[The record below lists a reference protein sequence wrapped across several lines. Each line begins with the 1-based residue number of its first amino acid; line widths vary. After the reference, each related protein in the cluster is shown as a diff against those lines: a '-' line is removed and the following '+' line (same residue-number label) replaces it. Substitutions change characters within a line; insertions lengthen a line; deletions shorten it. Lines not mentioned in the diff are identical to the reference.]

1 VSDAPC
7 AFGICDGSGFV
18 IDEVTNTAT
27 DCRCRPL
34 QMANARARSLE
45 ARIPRKY
52 RDVAFDRFPVT
63 AISPPVVDEVR
74 RFCGGIDAR
83 LDAGR
88 GLWLVG
94 DSGTGKT
101 TLAMLVSK
109 AAIEAKRTTAIYSMP
124 RLMAVLREAIES
136 EDGLLALL
144 DRLATVDLLHIDDL
158 GAEHRTDWVLEQ
170 LYSIVNT
177 RYEDERSI
185 VITTNSM
192 PSELE
197 EQIGG
202 RTVSRLVEMCG
213 DPLPLFGTDARR
225 EYRPDRDVA

>member
-1 VSDAPC
+1 MSEC
-7 AFGICDGSGFV
+7 AYGICDGSGFV
-18 IDEVTNTAT
+18 IDEATNTAT

-34 QMANARARSLE
+34 QLANARARSLE

-52 RDVAFDRFPVT
+52 RDVAFDRWPVT
-63 AISPPVVDEVR
+63 EISPPVVDAVR
-74 RFCGGIDAR
+74 RYCGDVDAR

-136 EDGLLALL
+136 EEGLLGLL

-177 RYEDERSI
+177 RYEDERAI
-185 VITTNSM
+185 VITTNNM
-192 PSELE
+192 PAELE
-197 EQIGG
+197 EQIGR
-202 RTVSRLVEMCG
+202 RTVSRLIEMCG
-213 DPLPLFGTDARR
+213 DPLPLFGTDQRVSYAG
-225 EYRPDRDVA
+225 

>member
-1 VSDAPC
+1 VTCPL
-7 AFGICDGSGFV
+7 GICDGSGFV
-18 IDEVTNTAT
+18 IDEATNTAS
-27 DCRCRPL
+27 DCRCRPMQL
-34 QMANARARSLE
+34 ASARARALE

-52 RDVAFDRFPVT
+52 RDVAFDRWPVT
-63 AISPPVVDEVR
+63 VISPPVVEEVR
-74 RFCGGIDAR
+74 RFASAIDER
-83 LDAGR
+83 LDSGR

-101 TLAMLVSK
+101 TLAMLISK

-124 RLMAVLREAIES
+124 RLMAVLREAIDS
-136 EDGLLALL
+136 EDGLLGLL

-170 LYSIVNT
+170 LYAIVNT

-185 VITTNSM
+185 VITTNNM
-192 PSELE
+192 PAELE
-197 EQIGG
+197 AQIGK

-213 DPLPLFGTDARR
+213 DPLPLFGTDQRMVYTA
-225 EYRPDRDVA
+225 

>member
-1 VSDAPC
+1 MSEC
-7 AFGICDGSGFV
+7 AYGICDGSGFV
-18 IDEVTNTAT
+18 IDEATNTAT

-34 QMANARARSLE
+34 QLANARARSLE

-52 RDVAFDRFPVT
+52 RDVAFDRWPVT
-63 AISPPVVDEVR
+63 EISPPVVDAVR
-74 RFCGGIDAR
+74 RYCGDVDAR

-136 EDGLLALL
+136 EEGLLGLL

-177 RYEDERSI
+177 RYEDERAI
-185 VITTNSM
+185 VVTTNNM
-192 PSELE
+192 PAELE
-197 EQIGG
+197 EQIGR
-202 RTVSRLVEMCG
+202 RTVSRLIEMCG
-213 DPLPLFGTDARR
+213 DPLPLFGTDQRVSYAG
-225 EYRPDRDVA
+225 